1 MDFSVW
7 SGLVSGKGGSNHRC
21 GQSPHG
27 VFVSRFRPRQCS
39 SAGCFVWCNF
49 KPSDQNCLHRKRQ
62 KHSHVTSLLVNSSLA
77 RRSRNQISQIT
88 LRRPTLSIRVCDGL
102 RRFCTRF
109 YVGFGQKNIMGTR
122 VGYNSN
128 TRWDLRGNSR
138 LATIHATDKESLVNG
153 VGWVMRAWTRDY
165 RYTLPQNG
173 ERAMRCGTKQSR
185 QGGTQ
190 QKSQRTV
197 CFLMTWQ

>member
-7 SGLVSGKGGSNHRC
+7 SGLVSGNGGSNHRC

-102 RRFCTRF
+102 RRFCSRF
-109 YVGFGQKNIMGTR
+109 YVGFGQKIIMGTR

-128 TRWDLRGNSR
+128 TRWDLRGNLR
-138 LATIHATDKESLVNG
+138 LATIHATDTESRGKRGG
-153 VGWVMRAWTRDY
+153 VGDEVAVSVVRAWQPIHSPPKWREQCD
-165 RYTLPQNG
+165 
-173 ERAMRCGTKQSR
+173 AAQSR
-185 QGGTQ
+185 AGRAERNKNRKGPCA
-190 QKSQRTV
+190 S
-197 CFLMTWQ
+197 